1 MSYLLFR
8 EKNEWIFFTIKT
20 NQISQE
26 GFSQSFEAIA
36 INNIAAESK
45 IKNNKS
51 NSVNNN
57 WKEKDKSLEVRLI

>member
-36 INNIAAESK
+36 INNIAAESN

-51 NSVNNN
+51 NIVNNN